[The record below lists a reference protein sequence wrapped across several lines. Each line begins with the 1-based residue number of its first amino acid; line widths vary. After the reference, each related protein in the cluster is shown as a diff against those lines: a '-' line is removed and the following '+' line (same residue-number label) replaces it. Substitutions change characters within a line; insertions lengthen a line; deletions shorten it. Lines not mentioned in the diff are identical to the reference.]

1 MVLVDTS
8 VWVEHL
14 RKGNAR
20 LRELLDRGLVFCHPF
35 VVGELACGH
44 LKHRQQIL
52 SLLKALPAAPRAEDD
67 EVLQFIEKR
76 ELAGIGLGLIDVHLL
91 ASTVLS
97 DAVLWTEDR
106 RLKTAAN
113 RIGIGYDP

>member
-8 VWVEHL
+8 VWVNHL
-14 RKGNAR
+14 REGNAR
-20 LRELLDRGLVFCHPF
+20 LRGLLDRGLVLCHPF

-76 ELAGIGLGLIDVHLL
+76 ALAGIGLGLIDVHLL
-91 ASTVLS
+91 ASAILS

-106 RLKTAAN
+106 RLRAAAN
-113 RIGIGYDP
+113 RIGIGYEP

>member
-1 MVLVDTS
+1 MVLVDAS

-14 RKGNAR
+14 RRGKAH
-20 LRELLDRGLVFCHPF
+20 LRELLDRGLVLCHPF

-44 LKHRQQIL
+44 LKHPQQIL
-52 SLLKALPAAPRAEDD
+52 SLLKALPSAPRAEDD

-76 ELAGIGLGLIDVHLL
+76 ALAGIGLGLVDVHLF
-91 ASTVLS
+91 ASTILS
-97 DAVLWTEDR
+97 DSVLWTEDR
-106 RLKTAAN
+106 RLKAAAN

>member
-8 VWVEHL
+8 VWVNHL
-14 RKGNAR
+14 RKGNTR
-20 LRELLDRGLVFCHPF
+20 LRELLGRGLVFCHPF

-44 LKHRQQIL
+44 LKHRQRVL
-52 SLLKALPAAPRAEDD
+52 SLLKALPSAPRAEDD

-76 ELAGIGLGLIDVHLL
+76 ALTGVGLGLVDVHLL
-91 ASTVLS
+91 ASAILS

-106 RLKTAAN
+106 RLKAAAN
-113 RIGIGYDP
+113 RLGIGYDP